1 MLSRRK
7 RWCGVVKDK
16 RRCGVVKEKE
26 MMWCC
31 QREREDVVLLKIRG
45 DVALSRRKR

>member
-1 MLSRRK
+1 MV
-7 RWCGVVKDK
+7 WCCQGERDDVVLTQRK

-31 QREREDVVLLKIRG
+31 QGERDDVV
-45 DVALSRRKR
+45 LSRRKR